1 MVEVRGVR
9 VKEGGRKGCV
19 CVCVCMCACV
29 LTCNSS
35 SVRWAAQEAAN
46 VTVQVPH
53 EQEHLH
59 SAMDLH
65 LHILRGH
72 RKERHEES

>member
-1 MVEVRGVR
+1 MHVLTECVCVR
-9 VKEGGRKGCV
+9 V
-19 CVCVCMCACV
+19 CVCVFVYVCVPV

-35 SVRWAAQEAAN
+35 SVRWTAQEAAN

-59 SAMDLH
+59 SSMDLH

-72 RKERHEES
+72 RKERHEKS